1 MSEPKSIQESYYG
14 IIEALYG
21 DAISFSPDDV
31 SYEVVQ
37 IVDVMLDQIV
47 KCHNKAKPIALM
59 MQALAIYIKG
69 KYPPEVEL
77 LVGSKDWEN
86 YLQEGDGSNTLINIA
101 KVLKIGGF
109 EGEIPSYADLFQ
121 KGYEYYHVF
130 DAFREFYKLYIDYNS
145 ENRRM
150 LMCINTTKLYWR
162 SPLQLALMG
171 Y

>member
-14 IIEALYG
+14 IIKALYG

-77 LVGSKDWEN
+77 LVGSKD
-86 YLQEGDGSNTLINIA
+86 
-101 KVLKIGGF
+101 
-109 EGEIPSYADLFQ
+109 
-121 KGYEYYHVF
+121 
-130 DAFREFYKLYIDYNS
+130 
-145 ENRRM
+145 
-150 LMCINTTKLYWR
+150 
-162 SPLQLALMG
+162 
-171 Y
+171 